1 MQSKQIKNFTI
12 RNFRR
17 DDEADVIAL
26 WQQAG
31 LIVPWNNPKT
41 DIERKHEDS
50 PDMFFIGE
58 LGNEPVAT
66 CMAGYDGHRGWIYF
80 LAVRNSQQRKGL
92 ATILVSHVESELAK
106 IGCPKIDLMVR
117 NTNDSVL
124 AFYKSLGYELDPVV
138 VMSKRLRADEKHAW
152 VND

>member
-1 MQSKQIKNFTI
+1 MQTKQIKNFTI

-31 LIVPWNNPKT
+31 LTVPWNNPKS
-41 DIERKHEDS
+41 DIERKNMDS
-50 PDMFFIGE
+50 PNLFFIGE
-58 LGNEPVAT
+58 LDNKLVAT

-80 LAVRNSQQRKGL
+80 LAVGNSQQRKGL
-92 ATILVSHVESELAK
+92 ATILVNHVESELAK

-117 NTNDSVL
+117 NTNDNVI

-138 VMSKRLRADEKHAW
+138 VMSKRLIVDEKHGLA
-152 VND
+152 ND